1 MTSLDEFAAELNAK
15 IGRLLPEGGPDYA
28 KYRRETRH
36 KGGLGFNRKA
46 PAVVYLSVRRENLR
60 PTVVKVGVTGQLW
73 IKKNKAG
80 DSRLTNFNRSSWKL
94 YGMRYFDLGSD
105 AFAAEQEVIRWWRRD
120 LWVPRIN
127 RQVAK
132 DINMVEGKTETVL
145 FDDLRSC
152 DVSLDDVMDW
162 IGGKPWSPEEDQN
175 AV

>member
-1 MTSLDEFAAELNAK
+1 MTSLDEFAAEFNAK
-15 IGRLLPEGGPDYA
+15 IERLMPEP
-28 KYRRETRH
+28 KKPKQR
-36 KGGLGFNRKA
+36 LGFDLDA

-73 IKKNKAG
+73 IKTTKDSKQN
-80 DSRLTNFNRSSWKL
+80 SRLAKFNRKCWTL
-94 YGMRYFDLGSD
+94 YGMRYFNLGSN
-105 AFAAEQEVIRWWRRD
+105 ALAAEQEVIRWWRRD

-127 RQVAK
+127 RRVAK
-132 DINMVEGKTETVL
+132 DIDMVEGKTETVL

>member
-1 MTSLDEFAAELNAK
+1 MTILDEFAAEFNAK
-15 IGRLLPEGGPDYA
+15 IERLMPEP
-28 KYRRETRH
+28 KQR
-36 KGGLGFNRKA
+36 LGFNHKA
-46 PAVVYLSVRRENLR
+46 PAVVYLSVRKENLR

-73 IKKNKAG
+73 IKKNKEAG
-80 DSRLTNFNRSSWKL
+80 DSRLASFNRSSWKL
-94 YGMRYFDLGSD
+94 YGMRYFDLGSE
-105 AFAAEQEVIRWWRRD
+105 ALAAEQEVIRWWRRD

-127 RQVAK
+127 RRVAK

-145 FDDLRSC
+145 LDDLRSC